1 MMQIKQLQLRKTVF
15 NCFNNICFSDTF
27 FSKSESPQEKE
38 SLGKSVKHLVESL
51 SKFIINGLVCFV
63 LSTSTALAMSPAPPA
78 PAPSPI
84 PPIDPTPGTPQLA
97 IELIQTKII
106 LEWNGTQHAQ
116 YYPVY
121 AYTEGQW
128 QHIENIYGT
137 RAFYDLERRGWDSSE
152 LAFKILACK
161 RPNFLTVC
169 SAYSNT
175 VQLKDY
181 LPPQAPNLSLATENN
196 KISLTWDSVYRAQ
209 YYQIEIYK
217 QYNWHPL
224 ITVSSTNYNSA
235 YQNDWDLDD
244 VEFRVKACDSSN
256 ACGNYSDSI
265 KLSDQLP
272 LVSPSFG
279 LSSYPQTL
287 LSGSLGLIDEASEL
301 AFDERKEMTRYIV
314 ATLRL
319 TDSNTQAVQ
328 DIDWPIYID
337 TSDFTV
343 TSNKTISVRPGNY
356 NIAFLAVDG
365 NVTYVARALNV
376 TLSETEQNIP
386 LELKTVLGDTNVSI
400 DAVIPLPEFKF
411 QYDPEELT
419 DFTQPKLSVLIDDG
433 DEVLLTLNPDTGIT
447 DQYLSISPGPHNIRL
462 RFYDGAL
469 LKGGSDPDQEDVNIV
484 PAEPFEMD
492 LIPLKGKTTASL
504 DMVGGE
510 AVFNFAIPAVV
521 INEVGGNP
529 DDLRVLLSLVG
540 LNNQPENVV
549 LSNLTYNSSSNNYEA
564 EHTFTGMQAD
574 TQMTLSLSFT
584 DLSTEPDQLLGT
596 CVVGSFVLNSEPRT
610 TPCQLT
616 LRRRAIVGGHLMAVL
631 GINVFDANYAPV
643 RGVSVYARRLGLDT
657 QNDTNEDN
665 LGTLLG
671 LTGSGTFGTSGYLEA
686 YLVKGNYE
694 LTAKYVPVD
703 GTAQET
709 ISLKAFDVKNQD
721 LVLDKEINQNQ
732 APSINITAP
741 AANATVDASYTIS
754 WTASDSDNQANISL
768 YYDTDNSG
776 YDGTLI
782 TSSLSEGTHSS
793 YTWNTSSLPSGNYY
807 IYAKID
813 DGVNPSVYDY
823 GAGKITVNRAPGIT
837 ITAPATHTVV
847 DASYTI
853 GWTASDPDNQA
864 SISLYYDTN
873 NSDYDGTLITNSLSE
888 GIHTSY
894 DWSTAAIPEGDYYIY
909 AVISDGINQVKAYS
923 ARPLTIGHNHG
934 LAVDVSGALN
944 NYGGLYNAPSFNY
957 ESMALLNPTDGSIHA
972 WGHGDYGGTGAPTD
986 SGYTKIYSNAYA
998 FAALKADGS
1007 IKAWGDADY
1016 GGTGAP
1022 TDSGYTKIYSS
1033 AFTFAALKADGSI
1046 TAWGNADSG
1055 GTGAPTDSGYTKIYS
1070 NAYAF
1075 AALKADGSITVW
1087 GYTSGGAPTDSGY
1100 TKIYSSAFTFAAL
1113 KADGSITAWGN
1124 ADSGGT
1130 GAPTDSGY
1138 TKIYSTAGA
1147 FAALKADGSISA
1159 WGWGNYGGV
1168 GAPTDS
1174 GYTKIYSNMYAF
1186 AALKADGSITAWG
1199 DADSGGTG
1207 APTDSGYTKIYSNA
1221 YAFAALKAD
1230 GSITAWGA
1238 PDSGSTRAPTDNGYT
1253 KIYSNAYAFA
1263 ALKADGSITAWGD
1276 ADSGGTG
1283 APTNSGYISIY
1294 STSFAFIAIKADGTV
1309 FTWGDPEQGGSD
1321 APSNLNDTP
1330 NLNQSYSL
1338 KPNDKDIPPIY
1349 SAFDPFSA
1357 IKADGRAF
1365 NWGNPDGS
1373 GSGAGNLN
1381 DNPNLN

>member
-1 MMQIKQLQLRKTVF
+1 LLIEDKGMMQIKQLQLRKTVF

-137 RAFYDLERRGWDSSE
+137 RAFYDLGRRGWDGSE

-356 NIAFLAVDG
+356 NIAFLAVDAD
-365 NVTYVARALNV
+365 VTYTARALNV

-540 LNNQPENVV
+540 LNNQPEDVV
-549 LSNLTYNSSSNNYEA
+549 LSNLTYNSSSDNYEA
-564 EHTFTGMQAD
+564 EHTFTDMQAD

-596 CVVGSFVLNSEPRT
+596 CVVGSFVLNTEPRT

-657 QNDTNEDN
+657 QNDTNEDD

-721 LVLDKEINQNQ
+721 LVLDKVVSS
-732 APSINITAP
+732 SIAITAP
-741 AANATVDASYTIS
+741 SENVTVDESYVIQWIASDPDDQASISIYYDTDNSGYDGTLITDSLVEGIDTSYTWDTSLLPSGDYYIYAEISDGNSLPVKYYSTGKITINRIPSITVTAPATDAMVGTSYTIS
-754 WTASDSDNQANISL
+754 WVASDPDNQATVSL

-782 TSSLSEGTHSS
+782 TGSLFEGIHSS
-793 YTWNTSSLPSGNYY
+793 YTWNTSSLSSGDYY

-813 DGVNPSVYDY
+813 DGISPQAYDY
-823 GAGKITVNRAPGIT
+823 GTGKITLNVPPSIT
-837 ITAPATHTVV
+837 LTGLDKTVTV
-847 DASYTI
+847 SAIQKLTWI
-853 GWTASDPDNQA
+853 ANDPDDNA
-864 SISLYYDTN
+864 NISLFYDTDIN
-873 NSDYDGTLITNSLSE
+873 NHDGTLITENLLEDNHISYNWDTSALSNGEYHVYARIDDGINEPTYKYADGKIVVVPIKLNDTGIGWGANYPSGNNTNCGGEDTDDENIISQQDCSHGRDARAATGDLSKVGSGLAGFDFTRLDSNGNEYSGNEDYNSEPWACVRDNNTGLIWEVKTDDNGTHSKDATYRWGGE
-888 GIHTSY
+888 
-894 DWSTAAIPEGDYYIY
+894 TAAIN
-909 AVISDGINQVKAYS
+909 AS
-923 ARPLTIGHNHG
+923 AREDGWGEFYDDWNSLIEDSNSESLCGLSNWRVPTVSELKSIVSSEGSSPPTDDHVYVDINYFPNHY
-934 LAVDVSGALN
+934 SGA
-944 NYGGLYNAPSFNY
+944 YWTASPSVYDDLFAWCIYFN
-957 ESMALLNPTDGSIHA
+957 SHGRSWDMCLRSNSDRLRLVHDG
-972 WGHGDYGGTGAPTD
+972 
-986 SGYTKIYSNAYA
+986 
-998 FAALKADGS
+998 
-1007 IKAWGDADY
+1007 
-1016 GGTGAP
+1016 
-1022 TDSGYTKIYSS
+1022 
-1033 AFTFAALKADGSI
+1033 
-1046 TAWGNADSG
+1046 
-1055 GTGAPTDSGYTKIYS
+1055 
-1070 NAYAF
+1070 
-1075 AALKADGSITVW
+1075 
-1087 GYTSGGAPTDSGY
+1087 
-1100 TKIYSSAFTFAAL
+1100 
-1113 KADGSITAWGN
+1113 
-1124 ADSGGT
+1124 
-1130 GAPTDSGY
+1130 
-1138 TKIYSTAGA
+1138 
-1147 FAALKADGSISA
+1147 
-1159 WGWGNYGGV
+1159 
-1168 GAPTDS
+1168 
-1174 GYTKIYSNMYAF
+1174 
-1186 AALKADGSITAWG
+1186 
-1199 DADSGGTG
+1199 
-1207 APTDSGYTKIYSNA
+1207 
-1221 YAFAALKAD
+1221 
-1230 GSITAWGA
+1230 
-1238 PDSGSTRAPTDNGYT
+1238 
-1253 KIYSNAYAFA
+1253 
-1263 ALKADGSITAWGD
+1263 
-1276 ADSGGTG
+1276 
-1283 APTNSGYISIY
+1283 
-1294 STSFAFIAIKADGTV
+1294 
-1309 FTWGDPEQGGSD
+1309 E
-1321 APSNLNDTP
+1321 
-1330 NLNQSYSL
+1330 
-1338 KPNDKDIPPIY
+1338 
-1349 SAFDPFSA
+1349 
-1357 IKADGRAF
+1357 
-1365 NWGNPDGS
+1365 
-1373 GSGAGNLN
+1373 
-1381 DNPNLN
+1381 